1 MPSCNHMRALA
12 VALTIS
18 SLAGPATAQTG
29 GPSVV
34 LRESNH
40 GHAIPT
46 PSARALAR
54 TGPVVLDGRLDDAIW
69 ATVEPLGGFRQSQP
83 NDGEPATQRTEVRF
97 LYDDDAIYVGA
108 RMYDTEGAAG
118 VRSRLVRRDQETAS
132 DRLDIIF
139 DTYHNHIGRTS
150 FSVNP
155 SGVRYD
161 AGQASEYTDPSWDPV
176 WEARTVI
183 DDEGW
188 TAELRIPF
196 SQLRFP
202 QDSVQTWGLQ
212 VWRIASRMNEISMW
226 SHWGRNEPGGAQRFG
241 HLEGVAVRRG
251 ARRLEVLPYVV
262 GRARALQPGDPDDPF
277 FNQRS
282 ADARFGG
289 DLKYLLSSNLTL
301 DATINPDFGQV
312 EVDPAQVNLSAFETF
327 FEERR
332 PFFIEGS
339 GVFGFG
345 GFNCYFCS
353 NVSSMSLFYSR
364 RIGRAPQGSI
374 PSGTDY
380 AQVPDASTILGAA
393 KVSGRTGG
401 GWTIGL
407 LDAVT
412 SREHARTQVGGLPGN
427 HEVEPLTNYFVGRVR
442 KDLARGNLTVG
453 AIATSVYRD
462 TDEPTLAT
470 RLPGHAEAFG
480 VDWNARLR
488 NRTYSFMG
496 NFAVTNVS
504 GDASAIDR
512 IQRAS
517 ARYFQR
523 PDRGPGSNGTFSS
536 AYDPEA
542 THLRGWGGY
551 ARVAKESGDWRFESA
566 VNVRSQGFE
575 ANDMAFLTRADYVWM
590 NTNLVRTFNTPG
602 RWYRQIQLIAGGQQ
616 QFNFDGDRTDR
627 QFQAFAYLQFLN
639 YWNFNGFVM
648 RRTEVADDRLTR
660 GGPVVRRPG
669 NWFIN
674 GNINTDGRRKVSFYL
689 NGNRGYNDEGYSS
702 WGTALTAQLRPA
714 SNVSFSIA
722 PSYNVSRSA
731 QQYVTALAA
740 PTLTAFHG
748 RRYLFAD
755 LEQRTAGFD
764 TRLNVT
770 MSPGLTLELYAQ
782 PFISSVHHDRFKEFV
797 APRTAEK
804 KVYGEDFG
812 TIAPVTDQAGRVT
825 GYALDPD
832 GSGAEPAFTIAN
844 PDFNLRSLRGN
855 MVLRWE
861 YRPGSTLFL
870 VWTRAGSDYSPFTS
884 DFRLGRDSDAM
895 FGAPAD
901 NVFLVKMTYWLNR

>member
-1 MPSCNHMRALA
+1 MLSCTHMRSAA
-12 VALTIS
+12 VLVSFLVTGAAPTH
-18 SLAGPATAQTG
+18 AQ

-34 LRESNH
+34 LRNPTH
-40 GHAIPT
+40 GHVVPAPA
-46 PSARALAR
+46 ARAVSLS
-54 TGPVVLDGRLDDAIW
+54 GPVVLDGRLDEGIW
-69 ATVEPLGGFRQSQP
+69 ATIEPLSGFRQSQP

-97 LYDDDAIYVGA
+97 AFDDDAIYVGA

-118 VRSRLVRRDQETAS
+118 IRSRLVRRDQETAS

-161 AGQASEYTDPSWDPV
+161 AGQASEHTDPSWDPV
-176 WEARTVI
+176 WEAKTAI
-183 DDEGW
+183 DEEGW

-202 QDSVQTWGLQ
+202 TDSVQTWGLQ
-212 VWRIASRMNEISMW
+212 VWRIASRTNEISMW

-241 HLEGVAVRRG
+241 HLEGVAVSRG
-251 ARRLEVLPYVV
+251 ARRLEILPYVV
-262 GRARALQPGDPDDPF
+262 GRAQSLRPGDANNPF
-277 FNQRS
+277 FDQRS

-289 DLKYLLSSNLTL
+289 DLKYLLTSNLTL

-364 RIGRAPQGSI
+364 RIGRSPQGTL
-374 PSGTDY
+374 PTGTQY
-380 AQVPDASTILGAA
+380 ADVPDASTILGAA

-412 SREHARTQVGGLPGN
+412 SREHARTQVGGLPGT

-442 KDLARGNLTVG
+442 KDLNRGNLTVG
-453 AIATSVYRD
+453 AIATSVYRG
-462 TDEPTLAT
+462 TDETTLT
-470 RLPGHAEAFG
+470 SRLPTHAEALG
-480 VDWNARLR
+480 VDWNARLKD
-488 NRTYSFMG
+488 RTYSFIG
-496 NFAVTNVS
+496 NFAMTNVS
-504 GDASAIDR
+504 GEASAIDR

-523 PDRGPGSNGTFSS
+523 PDRGLGSNGTFSS

-542 THLRGWGGY
+542 TNLRGWGGY

-566 VNVRSQGFE
+566 INVRSQGFE
-575 ANDMAFLTRADYVWM
+575 ANDMAFVTRSDYYWM

-602 RWYRQIQLIAGGQQ
+602 SWYRQMQFIAGGQQ

-627 QFQAFAYLQFLN
+627 QFQAFAFLQFLN
-639 YWNFNGFVM
+639 YWNFNGFVI

-669 NWFIN
+669 NWYIN

-689 NGNRGYNDEGYSS
+689 NGNRGFNDEGFGS
-702 WGTALTAQLRPA
+702 WGTSLTAQLRPA
-714 SNVSFSIA
+714 SNLSLSVA

-731 QQYVTALAA
+731 NQYVTAMDA
-740 PTLTAFHG
+740 PALTAFAG
-748 RRYLFAD
+748 RRYVFSD
-755 LEQRTAGFD
+755 LEQRTLGFD
-764 TRLNVT
+764 TRLNLT

-782 PFISSVHHDRFKEFV
+782 PFISSVHHDRFKEFT

-812 TIAPVTDQAGRVT
+812 TIAPLSDQSGRIT
-825 GYALDPD
+825 GYTLDPD
-832 GSGAEPAFTIAN
+832 GAGAESPFTVAN

-870 VWTRAGSDYSPFTS
+870 VWTRSGSDYSPFVS
-884 DFRLGRDSDAM
+884 DFNLGRDSDAM
-895 FGAPAD
+895 FGAPTD